1 LILRCKLSGRL
12 FKAAQVVGGEAE
24 DDDEVALYKCL
35 NVTGCL
41 YFSLVILQPHG
52 RTRNFH
58 FVLPGRGFVTLV
70 SEP

>member
-1 LILRCKLSGRL
+1 
-12 FKAAQVVGGEAE
+12 
-24 DDDEVALYKCL
+24 VALYKCL
-35 NVTGCL
+35 NVTGGL